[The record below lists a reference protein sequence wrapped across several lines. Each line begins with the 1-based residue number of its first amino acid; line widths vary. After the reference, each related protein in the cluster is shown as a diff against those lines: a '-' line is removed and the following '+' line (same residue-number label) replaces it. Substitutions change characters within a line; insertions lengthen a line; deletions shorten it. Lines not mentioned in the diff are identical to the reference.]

1 MFFDPL
7 YFVFVGPAMLLAMYA
22 NNRVKAAFARWH
34 QVGNV
39 RRLTGEQVALAL
51 IKSSGLR
58 EVRLTSAA
66 PDNDHYDPRDR
77 SLALSPAVGN
87 AASVAAMAV
96 AAHEIG
102 HALQDSEAFAPLR
115 LRTAL
120 VPVSNYGSQIGTYMI
135 FGGML
140 LASFGGSSLGLP
152 VAWLGLALFA
162 VGSVVSLVTLPV
174 EFDAS
179 RRALVVLANSGLIAN
194 DEEQAGVKAVLN
206 AAALTYVAAAG
217 AAIATVA
224 YYGFRL
230 MRLYGRRE

>member
-1 MFFDPL
+1 MLFDPL
-7 YFVFVGPAMLLAMYA
+7 YFVLVGPAMLLAMYA
-22 NNRVKAAFARWH
+22 NSRVKGAFARWH
-34 QVGNV
+34 QVANG

-58 EVRLTSAA
+58 DVRLTSTA

-87 AASVAAMAV
+87 ASSVAAMAV

-115 LRTAL
+115 MRTAY
-120 VPVSNYGSQIGTYMI
+120 VPVSNYGSQLGTYMLI
-135 FGGML
+135 GGML
-140 LASFGGSSLGLP
+140 LAGFGSESLGLP
-152 VAWLGLALFA
+152 VAWLGLAVFA
-162 VGSVVSLVTLPV
+162 LGSVVSLVTLPV

-179 RRALVVLANSGLIAN
+179 RRALAVLANSGLVAK
-194 DEEQAGVKAVLN
+194 DEEQAGVKAALN
-206 AAALTYVAAAG
+206 APALTYVAAAG

-230 MRLYGRRE
+230 MRMYGRRE

>member
-7 YFVFVGPAMLLAMYA
+7 YFIFVGPAMLAAMYA
-22 NNRVKAAFARWH
+22 NSRVKSAFARWH
-34 QVGNV
+34 QVGNG

-58 EVRLTSAA
+58 AVTLTSAP

-115 LRTAL
+115 MRTAL
-120 VPVSNYGSQIGTYMI
+120 VP
-135 FGGML
+135 
-140 LASFGGSSLGLP
+140 
-152 VAWLGLALFA
+152 
-162 VGSVVSLVTLPV
+162 
-174 EFDAS
+174 
-179 RRALVVLANSGLIAN
+179 
-194 DEEQAGVKAVLN
+194 
-206 AAALTYVAAAG
+206 
-217 AAIATVA
+217 
-224 YYGFRL
+224 
-230 MRLYGRRE
+230 

>member
-1 MFFDPL
+1 MLFDPL
-7 YFVFVGPAMLLAMYA
+7 YFVLVGPAMLLAMYA
-22 NNRVKAAFARWH
+22 NSRVKGAFARWH
-34 QVGNV
+34 QVANG

-58 EVRLTSAA
+58 DVRLTSTA

-87 AASVAAMAV
+87 VSSVAAMAV

-115 LRTAL
+115 MRTAY
-120 VPVSNYGSQIGTYMI
+120 VPVSNYGSQLGTYMLI
-135 FGGML
+135 GGML
-140 LASFGGSSLGLP
+140 LAGFGSESLGLP
-152 VAWLGLALFA
+152 VAWLGLAVFA
-162 VGSVVSLVTLPV
+162 LGSVVSLVTLPV

-179 RRALVVLANSGLIAN
+179 RRALPVLANSGLVAK
-194 DEEQAGVKAVLN
+194 DEEQAGVKAALN
-206 AAALTYVAAAG
+206 APALTYVAAAG
-217 AAIATVA
+217 AAIATVT

-230 MRLYGRRE
+230 MRMYGRRE

>member
-1 MFFDPL
+1 MLFDPL
-7 YFVFVGPAMLLAMYA
+7 YFVLVGPAMLLAMYA
-22 NNRVKAAFARWH
+22 NSRVKGAFARWH
-34 QVGNV
+34 QVANG

-58 EVRLTSAA
+58 DVRLTSTA

-87 AASVAAMAV
+87 VSSVAAMAV

-115 LRTAL
+115 MRTAY
-120 VPVSNYGSQIGTYMI
+120 VPVSNYGSQLGTYMLI
-135 FGGML
+135 GGML
-140 LASFGGSSLGLP
+140 LAGFGSESLGLP
-152 VAWLGLALFA
+152 VAWLGLAVFA
-162 VGSVVSLVTLPV
+162 LGSVVSLVTLPV

-179 RRALVVLANSGLIAN
+179 RRALAVLANSGLIAK
-194 DEEQAGVKAVLN
+194 DEEQAGVKAALN
-206 AAALTYVAAAG
+206 APALTYVAAAG

-230 MRLYGRRE
+230 MRMYGRRE

>member
-1 MFFDPL
+1 MLFDPL
-7 YFVFVGPAMLLAMYA
+7 YFVLVGPAMLLAMYA
-22 NNRVKAAFARWH
+22 NSRVKGAFARWH
-34 QVGNV
+34 QVANG

-58 EVRLTSAA
+58 DVRLTSTA

-87 AASVAAMAV
+87 VSSVAAMAV

-115 LRTAL
+115 MRTAY
-120 VPVSNYGSQIGTYMI
+120 VPVSNYGSQLGTYMI
-135 FGGML
+135 IGGML
-140 LASFGGSSLGLP
+140 LAGFGSESLGLP
-152 VAWLGLALFA
+152 VAWLGLAVFA
-162 VGSVVSLVTLPV
+162 LGSVVSLVTLPV

-179 RRALVVLANSGLIAN
+179 RRALAVLANSGLIAK

-217 AAIATVA
+217 AAIATVT

-230 MRLYGRRE
+230 MRMYGRRE

>member
-1 MFFDPL
+1 
-7 YFVFVGPAMLLAMYA
+7 VA
-22 NNRVKAAFARWH
+22 N
-34 QVGNV
+34 G

-58 EVRLTSAA
+58 DVRLTSTA

-87 AASVAAMAV
+87 ASSVAAMAV

-115 LRTAL
+115 MRTAY
-120 VPVSNYGSQIGTYMI
+120 VPVSNYGSQLGTYMI
-135 FGGML
+135 IGGML
-140 LASFGGSSLGLP
+140 LAGFGSESLGLP
-152 VAWLGLALFA
+152 VAWLGLAVFA
-162 VGSVVSLVTLPV
+162 LGSVVSLVTLPV

-179 RRALVVLANSGLIAN
+179 RRALAVLANSGLIAK
-194 DEEQAGVKAVLN
+194 DEEQAGVKAALN
-206 AAALTYVAAAG
+206 APALTYVAAAG

-230 MRLYGRRE
+230 MRMYGRRE

>member
-1 MFFDPL
+1 
-7 YFVFVGPAMLLAMYA
+7 
-22 NNRVKAAFARWH
+22 
-34 QVGNV
+34 
-39 RRLTGEQVALAL
+39 
-51 IKSSGLR
+51 
-58 EVRLTSAA
+58 
-66 PDNDHYDPRDR
+66 
-77 SLALSPAVGN
+77 
-87 AASVAAMAV
+87 
-96 AAHEIG
+96 
-102 HALQDSEAFAPLR
+102 
-115 LRTAL
+115 
-120 VPVSNYGSQIGTYMI
+120 MI

-140 LASFGGSSLGLP
+140 LAGFGGGSLGLP